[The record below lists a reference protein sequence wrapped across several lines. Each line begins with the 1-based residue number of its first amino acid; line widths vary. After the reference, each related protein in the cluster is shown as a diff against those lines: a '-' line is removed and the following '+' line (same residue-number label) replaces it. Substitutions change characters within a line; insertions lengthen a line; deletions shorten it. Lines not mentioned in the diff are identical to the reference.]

1 MFNLQELQ
9 VPRSF
14 PEVQRHPAENN
25 TCKISALIQQTNT
38 DCNYSTCRCQIKQEL
53 TTSWTTPTLL
63 PFSPIPPA
71 SPSSPVKPGGPGGPS
86 LPMNPGNPWE
96 PRSPGKPGAPCK
108 LTIWISPLQCTEM
121 TYSHCLN
128 SSIKGLVSGDSRIL
142 LTLTPFCPAHKHTV
156 ELHPLQA
163 CPRNTYNIHLTS

>member
-1 MFNLQELQ
+1 MLWSFFDKGDGFGLLRMFNLQELQ

-14 PEVQRHPAENN
+14 PEVQRHPAENK
-25 TCKISALIQQTNT
+25 TCKISALVQQVNT
-38 DCNYSTCRCQIKQEL
+38 DCIYSTCRCQIKQGMM
-53 TTSWTTPTLL
+53 TSWTTPTLL

-108 LTIWISPLQCTEM
+108 LIAFLDKSASMHRNDTRTVLTQFNQRIPGFYSP
-121 TYSHCLN
+121 
-128 SSIKGLVSGDSRIL
+128 
-142 LTLTPFCPAHKHTV
+142 
-156 ELHPLQA
+156 
-163 CPRNTYNIHLTS
+163 